1 MAILKCKMCGGT
13 LDYDRVQDLAVC
25 PYCDSKYTIF
35 EQDRKLFQ
43 QFQQQ
48 FAALLNQEWKE
59 QNQENFWV
67 EACREELLRE
77 DGETIG
83 ITYLTKRKTD
93 ISTMYVARHNVIFVF
108 DSKYAYYSQ
117 RYQEMVSKLDYP
129 TPEMERELA
138 QYMPKLV
145 TSCRLAD
152 GSSFVAIEKKEGVYP
167 LKMLGILLDRHV
179 AWVMSRLEN
188 LCCLLDYNSIVLNSI
203 TLDNLF
209 VDPANH
215 QIYLYGGWW
224 FAGFQGAE
232 NQGASEA
239 VKPYLERTQNSLWHT
254 EKVKKARNQFK
265 TDLESIRLVAA
276 NLLGYPNRNELLCN
290 TLLPGPFRNFL
301 LSGPEENARADFKKW
316 DQVLIE
322 SYGERKFIPLS
333 MTEEEIYSRSREEDK

>member
-1 MAILKCKMCGGT
+1 MCGGT
-13 LDYDRVQDLAVC
+13 LDYDGVLDLAVC

-48 FAALLNQEWKE
+48 FAALLNQEWRE

-77 DGETIG
+77 DGETIE
-83 ITYLTKRKTD
+83 ITYLTKRKID

-108 DSKYAYYSQ
+108 DSRYAYYSQ
-117 RYQEMVSKLDYP
+117 RYQEMVSKLVYP
-129 TPEMERELA
+129 TPEMERELS

-188 LCCLLDYNSIVLNSI
+188 LCCLLDYNNIVLNSI

-224 FAGFQGAE
+224 FAGFQGTE
-232 NQGASEA
+232 NQGASE
-239 VKPYLERTQNSLWHT
+239 VVRPYLERTQNSLWHT
-254 EKVKKARNQFK
+254 EKAKKARNQFR

-276 NLLGYPNRNELLCN
+276 NLLGYPNRNELLGS
-290 TLLPGPFRNFL
+290 TLLPDSFRNFL

-316 DQVLIE
+316 DQVLME
-322 SYGERKFIPLS
+322 SYGERKFISLS
-333 MTEEEIYSRSREEDK
+333 MTEEEIYSRSGEEEK